1 MPSTALTDFG
11 LNERQ
16 LEFVK
21 LVSRGTPSDIAAS
34 EAGYTRETLYHLLR
48 TPSVVAAIEWE
59 LRRLLLTEAAPLAYK
74 VALDMLR
81 SEGTGAPTRAL
92 LVKTILDRAG
102 IVPPAADKD
111 PASGKQLNEMSTDE
125 LVGVVAQRT
134 AEAARLEAELDR
146 RANAAKRVDSA
157 PIQGDTALDVAGLL
171 D

>member
-1 MPSTALTDFG
+1 M
-11 LNERQ
+11 
-16 LEFVK
+16 
-21 LVSRGTPSDIAAS
+21 VSRGTPSDIAANQV
-34 EAGYTRETLYHLLR
+34 GYSKETQYHLLR
-48 TPSVVAAIEWE
+48 TPSVAAAIEWE
-59 LRRLLLTEAAPLAYK
+59 LRRLLLTDGAPLAYK
-74 VALDMLR
+74 VARAML
-81 SEGTGAPTRAL
+81 EDEKTGAPTRAL

-125 LVGVVAQRT
+125 LVGVVAQRS

-157 PIQGDTALDVAGLL
+157 PTQGDTALDVAGLL

>member
-1 MPSTALTDFG
+1 MAALLPAELG

-16 LEFVK
+16 AQFAAHVAAGLPKETAAE
-21 LVSRGTPSDIAAS
+21 LVGYDRGSAF
-34 EAGYTRETLYHLLR
+34 RLLHN
-48 TPSVVAAIEWE
+48 PSVAAAIESE
-59 LRRLLLTEAAPLAYK
+59 LRRLLLTEAAPIAYR
-74 VALDMLR
+74 VAREMLQDKTV
-81 SEGTGAPTRAL
+81 GGPTRAML
-92 LVKTILDRAG
+92 IKTVLDRAG
-102 IVPPAADKD
+102 IVPPAPDKD

-157 PIQGDTALDVAGLL
+157 PIQGDTASDVAGLL